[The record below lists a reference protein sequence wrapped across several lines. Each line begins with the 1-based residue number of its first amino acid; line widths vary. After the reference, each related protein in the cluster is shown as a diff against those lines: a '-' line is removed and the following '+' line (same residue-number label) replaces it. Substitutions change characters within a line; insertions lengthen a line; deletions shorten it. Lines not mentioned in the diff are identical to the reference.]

1 MRSQILVSGLSLIIP
16 SFALVAYQPC
26 LTTTALPLVT
36 VIGGPDGYYNEYTRT
51 YREFGSQ
58 GLTKK
63 IYTITQTCSDID
75 CEAPPIETAP
85 PPGFTQAI
93 VKCSAC
99 GGQGTQVA
107 TLTFPSESVEAYS
120 SSGYL
125 VEPLDLAQATMG
137 WVHQVNS
144 PQAVETTT
152 VNSDTGMSAESNPAA
167 PGSLDQTGAEPQTPS
182 NGGSQQDQNG
192 NESLGDTSSHHAAT
206 DSTGSTNADDSPDG
220 QNAGGLDGTSSAK
233 GWQSGETSNDSGS
246 GDTPAGSIPQH
257 GPSSPSSS
265 SNDATGSQDQASN
278 IPGNFNDPTANI
290 PADAPASGGTSGGGE
305 SVSHSNSQPDN
316 TANITS
322 PSGVNAAPGDT
333 SLSPNGNSGPP
344 SSQNNSPPVVD
355 SDSKNTGN
363 NDDSQGPDAPLTVSG
378 ASSYKLSIT
387 TCIIANAACIFI
399 VWLL

>member
-63 IYTITQTCSDID
+63 IYTVTQTCSDID

-93 VKCSAC
+93 VKCCAC

-107 TLTFPSESVEAYS
+107 TLTFPTESVEAYS

-144 PQAVETTT
+144 PQAVETT
-152 VNSDTGMSAESNPAA
+152 VNSDTGMNAESNPAA
-167 PGSLDQTGAEPQTPS
+167 PGSSDQTDADPQVPS

-192 NESLGDTSSHHAAT
+192 NESLGDTSSHHAAA
-206 DSTGSTNADDSPDG
+206 DSTGSTNGDDSSNG

-233 GWQSGETSNDSGS
+233 GWQSDETGNGSES
-246 GDTPAGSIPQH
+246 GDTPAGPISQN
-257 GPSSPSSS
+257 GSSSPSSS
-265 SNDATGSQDQASN
+265 NDSTGSQDQESN
-278 IPGNFNDPTANI
+278 IPGNANDPTANN

-305 SVSHSNSQPDN
+305 PVSHSNNQPDD

-322 PSGVNAAPGDT
+322 PSGVNVAPGDT

-344 SSQNNSPPVVD
+344 LSQNNSPPVVD

-363 NDDSQGPDAPLTVSG
+363 NDDSQGPDAPLTVGG